1 MFLSNFVEKPFFRQK
16 KICCPKVV
24 KKTKNL
30 LNNDFLWHYNGR
42 MKIKKL
48 EKIKI
53 CSFTLTVMLLFL
65 SCTDKQ
71 TKLEI
76 KKHQQFSQFN
86 SYVIQNQKENDEK
99 LEKYFQNLTLEQ
111 KISQMFIENLEG
123 CTKFRSYETV
133 GKMNST
139 NDDTPLVAGGYLFFS
154 YNIAETREKQK
165 QFIQTIYDYCD
176 ENNLIYPYLA
186 VDQEGGYVNRLKQLN
201 DKLPSNKEVSQN
213 YTITQAYSLY
223 SNQAVQMKDLGFHMN
238 LAPVIEVETADNADF
253 LDGRSYGTLQNVID
267 YGRTCVNAYENNNL
281 ATVIKHF
288 PGNTN
293 TDPHTGLPEITLAKE
308 ELEQSILSF
317 KEILKYNPTAILMS
331 HARTSAIDGNV
342 PSCLS
347 KVWVTDILRNE
358 YNYEGIIFSDDIFM
372 GALADNGYP
381 PQKAVILAIQS
392 GVDCIMISEKRFAS
406 SAKIVYEKAINDDDF
421 LQRIDKASFRII
433 KYKYKNGLLKI

>member
-1 MFLSNFVEKPFFRQK
+1 MFLSNFVEKPFFQTK

-139 NDDTPLVAGGYLFFS
+139 NDNTPLVAGGYLFFS

-186 VDQEGGYVNRLKQLN
+186 VDQEGGYVNRLKHLN

-213 YTITQAYSLY
+213 CTITQAYSLY

>member
-1 MFLSNFVEKPFFRQK
+1 MVL
-16 KICCPKVV
+16 

-76 KKHQQFSQFN
+76 KKRQQFSQFN

-213 YTITQAYSLY
+213 CTITQAYSLY

>member
-213 YTITQAYSLY
+213 CTITQAYSLY

>member
-1 MFLSNFVEKPFFRQK
+1 M
-16 KICCPKVV
+16 VV

-213 YTITQAYSLY
+213 CTITQAYSLY

-293 TDPHTGLPEITLAKE
+293 TDPHTGLPEITFAKE

-331 HARTSAIDGNV
+331 HARTSAIDCNV

>member
-1 MFLSNFVEKPFFRQK
+1 M
-16 KICCPKVV
+16 VV

-76 KKHQQFSQFN
+76 KKRQQFSQFN

-213 YTITQAYSLY
+213 CTITQAYSLY